1 MRRFLCF
8 LFLIFL
14 IAFVPTSSF
23 AQELTAPT
31 VPSEFESLMPEK
43 DVSFSDGLLSMM
55 QKVLPTAYAEIGH
68 AMKTGIAVFCCVF
81 LVSILQ
87 SMGCKAAAAEI
98 VGAVCISSLILNSSR
113 ALIGLA
119 VKTITEIS
127 EYSKLLLPVLVTAS
141 SAQGGI
147 ISATALGVGTSAF
160 TAFLTNVLRRI
171 MIPAVYLFLAAAI
184 ANCAV
189 GEEALKKIRDQL
201 RKGFQLR
208 HGAAAWND
216 RNDLCPFCHRHGML
230 FERSRVVEAVRQY
243 TLSLICAAVIV
254 GILLDLSDKTGFQK
268 QLRLVCGIF
277 FAFILLRP
285 LISLRFPDMTQFWG
299 SYLTRAEE
307 AASQGENIRI
317 RSQAMLIRQETEAYI
332 LKEAR
337 AIGADVDVLV
347 ELNNGN
353 PPVPVA
359 VTLRGSFDAS
369 SEEQLGKLL
378 ADEVGIPKEHQ
389 TWIRQQSRSSGN
401 SWQNTNTLY

>member
-1 MRRFLCF
+1 M
-8 LFLIFL
+8 
-14 IAFVPTSSF
+14 
-23 AQELTAPT
+23 
-31 VPSEFESLMPEK
+31 
-43 DVSFSDGLLSMM
+43 
-55 QKVLPTAYAEIGH
+55 
-68 AMKTGIAVFCCVF
+68 
-81 LVSILQ
+81 
-87 SMGCKAAAAEI
+87 
-98 VGAVCISSLILNSSR
+98 
-113 ALIGLA
+113 
-119 VKTITEIS
+119 
-127 EYSKLLLPVLVTAS
+127 
-141 SAQGGI
+141 
-147 ISATALGVGTSAF
+147 
-160 TAFLTNVLRRI
+160 
-171 MIPAVYLFLAAAI
+171 
-184 ANCAV
+184 
-189 GEEALKKIRDQL
+189 
-201 RKGFQLR
+201 
-208 HGAAAWND
+208 
-216 RNDLCPFCHRHGML
+216 
-230 FERSRVVEAVRQY
+230 EAVRQY

-285 LISLRFPDMTQFWG
+285 LISLRLPDMTQFWG
-299 SYLTRAEE
+299 SYLTQAEE

>member
-1 MRRFLCF
+1 M
-8 LFLIFL
+8 
-14 IAFVPTSSF
+14 
-23 AQELTAPT
+23 
-31 VPSEFESLMPEK
+31 
-43 DVSFSDGLLSMM
+43 
-55 QKVLPTAYAEIGH
+55 
-68 AMKTGIAVFCCVF
+68 
-81 LVSILQ
+81 
-87 SMGCKAAAAEI
+87 
-98 VGAVCISSLILNSSR
+98 
-113 ALIGLA
+113 
-119 VKTITEIS
+119 
-127 EYSKLLLPVLVTAS
+127 
-141 SAQGGI
+141 
-147 ISATALGVGTSAF
+147 
-160 TAFLTNVLRRI
+160 
-171 MIPAVYLFLAAAI
+171 
-184 ANCAV
+184 
-189 GEEALKKIRDQL
+189 
-201 RKGFQLR
+201 
-208 HGAAAWND
+208 
-216 RNDLCPFCHRHGML
+216 
-230 FERSRVVEAVRQY
+230 EAVRQY

-347 ELNNGN
+347 
-353 PPVPVA
+353 
-359 VTLRGSFDAS
+359 GSFDAS

-389 TWIRQQSRSSGN
+389 TWIRQQPRSSGN